1 MQVVEEYA
9 RSLVKLYK
17 HKSWMRE
24 SAAHALMELL
34 STLQSTG
41 PSKTAKAGFAK
52 IVEDIIN
59 PSIILNGADGGE
71 TVWSDAAKSLTAEQL
86 GLALHIQTLASA
98 FGSTEELPLPLSTP
112 LLTAELIPTLAS
124 TLRDTSSEVQEQ
136 RCHLVWNAIWMYLT
150 EIGPSEG
157 SKKKGNSSRSSH
169 LSQKRTLR
177 STLPIGDDSGEE
189 TIKVIIENI
198 IVNGLLGAGGGI
210 GKGNTTHDRRKL
222 ALMLIQSLCGA
233 SNPRIE
239 LPADIVETS
248 LLQPAVVERAF
259 INIIQTSSGGRSSQ
273 AEHTL
278 KPMALQI
285 LNSIVDSVVSVPA
298 NESKENAEL
307 RLAITKSLI
316 RAEPRFDGI
325 TKTDTITSLLLVNAG
340 GAATDLIKDYSGFL
354 ESIIYAS
361 KPYDAIGY
369 VNSLVA
375 LGKKSLRVP
384 LSKDEDDA
392 DNSATAAL
400 TKHLLAFLLAGAFFD
415 LSGFREPKANK
426 KKGKKKAPK
435 STMEAHPALD
445 VAQRIITACNDAT
458 EDGTGLPYQLR
469 TAMASSFFSYLAD
482 AMSMVPSSGNDGGVS
497 KSEKSRKAHDIIHYV
512 IRECD
517 ALEANGAALY
527 SNIRGVSVEDDA
539 EDENDTSMSPKDALQ
554 SMGKLIATIPSDD
567 KAASDAAIGC
577 SSLLSSVYL
586 QLLSP
591 GKPERDLVDGEED
604 QNDMGDDEHQEEM
617 EEIND
622 EAREMISDV
631 LEITGSLLS
640 RGDDNDDDDEDDVNP
655 LAAFAELCVN
665 ILSSSLGSGTGKETS
680 RGSAAKLLRDSI
692 KNAWNLALSYAQE
705 KGIPFEQD
713 VMAVLVEAV
722 CGSDAMRDEA
732 AAQGGDD
739 DMDSSDDESDS
750 SDDEGVFTA
759 ANVADLDLED
769 GDDSSNEEE
778 SDDEDEEDIELDK
791 DQLNNIL
798 MEDSDEDPQD
808 ILEHHAGADKAL
820 AKLIKMKQEARKAGQ
835 AALERVDIANRM
847 RCVILLEAALSHP
860 SLLEDSAVLMAI
872 LPILRTRRSTDK
884 EALSGKTGANKDA
897 RLSEKKSLADRL
909 SGMLQKKIC
918 KVRLTGVSDLSGEE
932 LSNACAARSELATHI
947 LREAK
952 KSPSTIHGDCCS
964 LSLVLTMK
972 SLPQD
977 DEGAV
982 AVAKDVY
989 CDALQEWSEK
999 KTTKLKSSLFDV
1011 FIVRSPSLA
1020 RIVLAEPLANA
1031 ARSARSAYLKA
1042 ESFRLLAELYHVSRS
1057 DESPLSST
1065 GMTSLEESASSAAS
1079 SLCDAMQD
1087 DDMTTTKRLRDP
1099 LKAAA
1104 ELVAFGTLHCQSEQT
1119 LWGELRKL
1127 SELLH
1132 SIGSNSKSQGVKKQC
1147 QSLVKHISEGSA
1159 KEGSNKEKTPGS
1171 KKKKAKKKK

>member
-1 MQVVEEYA
+1 MQVVDEYA

-24 SAAHALMELL
+24 SATHALMELL
-34 STLQSTG
+34 TTLQSTG
-41 PSKTAKAGFAK
+41 PSKTAKSGFAK

-71 TVWSDAAKSLTAEQL
+71 TVWSDVAKSLSAEQI

-98 FGSTEELPLPLSTP
+98 SGSTEKLPLPLSTP
-112 LLTAELIPTLAS
+112 LLTPELIPTLAN
-124 TLRDTSSEVQEQ
+124 TLRDTSSEVREQ

-150 EIGPSEG
+150 EIGQSEG
-157 SKKKGNSSRSSH
+157 NKKKGSSSRASH
-169 LSQKRTLR
+169 LSQRRTLR
-177 STLPIGDDSGEE
+177 STLPVGDDSGEE
-189 TIKVIIENI
+189 TIEVIIEQI

-210 GKGNTTHDRRKL
+210 GKGNATHDRRKL

-239 LPADIVETS
+239 LPADIIEAS

-259 INIIQTSSGGRSSQ
+259 VNIIQTSSGGRSSQ

-298 NESKENAEL
+298 DESKHNAEL
-307 RLAITKSLI
+307 RLSITKSLI
-316 RAEPRFDGI
+316 RAEPRFDSI
-325 TKTDTITSLLLVNAG
+325 TKTDTLTSLLLVSAG
-340 GAATDLIKDYSGFL
+340 GVATDLIKEYSSFL

-375 LGKKSLRVP
+375 LGKKSLRIP
-384 LSKDEDDA
+384 LSEDEDDA
-392 DNSATAAL
+392 NNDATLAL
-400 TKHLLAFLLAGAFFD
+400 ARHLLAFLLSGAFFD
-415 LSGFREPKANK
+415 LSSFREPKAKK
-426 KKGKKKAPK
+426 KKGKKSSK
-435 STMEAHPALD
+435 STKSADDHPALD

-482 AMSMVPSSGNDGGVS
+482 VMSMVPSFGNDGGMT
-497 KSEKSRKAHDIIHYV
+497 KSEKSRKAHDIIVFV
-512 IRECD
+512 IQECE
-517 ALEANGAALY
+517 ALEANGATLY
-527 SNIRGVSVEDDA
+527 SNIRGTAVEDIGK
-539 EDENDTSMSPKDALQ
+539 DENDTSISPKDALQ

-567 KAASDAAIGC
+567 NSASDAAIGC

-591 GKPERDLVDGEED
+591 GKPERDSVDDDED
-604 QNDMGDDEHQEEM
+604 QNDIGDDEHQEEM

-631 LEITGSLLS
+631 LEITGSLLN
-640 RGDDNDDDDEDDVNP
+640 RDDDDDDDDKDDNENP

-680 RGSAAKLLRDSI
+680 RGSAAKLLRDSV

-705 KGIPFEQD
+705 KDIPFEQD
-713 VMAVLVEAV
+713 VMSVLIEAV

-732 AAQGGDD
+732 EAQGGDN

-769 GDDSSNEEE
+769 GDDSSKEDE
-778 SDDEDEEDIELDK
+778 SDEDEDEDVELDK
-791 DQLNNIL
+791 DQLNDIL

-820 AKLIKMKQEARKAGQ
+820 AKLIKLKQEARKAGQ

-847 RCVILLEAALSHP
+847 RCVMLLEAALSHP

-872 LPILRTRRSTDK
+872 LPILRTRRTTDK
-884 EALSGKTGANKDA
+884 EVTSAKTGSSKDA

-918 KVRLTGVSDLSGEE
+918 KVRFSGVSDLSGKE

-952 KSPSTIHGDCCS
+952 RSPSTIHADCCS

-977 DEGAV
+977 EDGAV
-982 AVAKDVY
+982 AVARGVY
-989 CDALQEWSEK
+989 SEALQEWSEK

-1031 ARSARSAYLKA
+1031 AQNARSAYLKA

-1057 DESPLSST
+1057 DESPLSAT
-1065 GMTSLEESASSAAS
+1065 GVTSLEESASSAVS
-1079 SLCDAMQD
+1079 SLCYAMQD
-1087 DDMTTTKRLRDP
+1087 DDMTTAKRLRDP

-1104 ELVAFGTLHCQSEQT
+1104 ELVAFGNLHCQSDNT
-1119 LWGELRKL
+1119 VWDELRKL
-1127 SELLH
+1127 SKLLN
-1132 SIGSNSKSQGVKKQC
+1132 SIGSNSKSQGVQKQC
-1147 QSLVKHISEGSA
+1147 QSLVKKISEGSA
-1159 KEGSNKEKTPGS
+1159 
-1171 KKKKAKKKK
+1171 